1 MIGSVLRVHGELRFL
16 GNNLKGLGGG
26 TLYVLS
32 QGQVMLSPGAR
43 MIFEDNRGVYDI
55 GRGGRVVGRGR
66 EREGEGGRGRGR
78 EREGEG
84 GRGREG
90 QGKWIVKEKGGE
102 TFVHHMT

>member
-1 MIGSVLRVHGELRFL
+1 MHFHVDALYSEARFSSSLCQVIGSVLRVHGELRFL

-55 GRGGRVVGRGR
+55 GREGELEGGGGGGVI
-66 EREGEGGRGRGR
+66 REGDREERRGNMLF
-78 EREGEG
+78 
-84 GRGREG
+84 
-90 QGKWIVKEKGGE
+90 I
-102 TFVHHMT
+102 T